1 MPIKYFCSDF
11 EFLHVEAEVDH
22 VAVLDDVLLALAAQQ
37 ALFLRRRDAAAA
49 DHVVEIDRFGA
60 DEAALDVGVDLARG
74 LRSLGAVLDGP
85 GAALVLAVGQER
97 DEAEQR
103 VGALDEAVEAG
114 FLNAELLEE
123 HRAVLAVE
131 LGNVLLELGADRQHL
146 RALLFGELL
155 DLLEI
160 TVAVLIGEAVLVHVR
175 GVDDGLEAQKIGG
188 RDEVGVVFR
197 NLKGARALACVEVLC
212 KVGEELDLVQEL
224 LVALGHLRGLFHAA
238 VDHLEVCHDELQI
251 DGLNV
256 AEGVDGDVRARVG
269 HDVHDILIV
278 EAAHNVH
285 DGVGAADILKE
296 LVAETRAL
304 ACALD
309 KTRDVDK
316 FDDGGG
322 LLLGVV
328 HLGELVEPLIW
339 DGHHADVRLDGA
351 EGVVGALRARV
362 GDGVEQSG
370 LADIRQ
376 SHDT

>member
-1 MPIKYFCSDF
+1 MPIEYFYLNF

-74 LRSLGAVLDGP
+74 LRSLGAVFDGP
-85 GAALVLAVGQER
+85 GAALVLAVGQEG

-123 HRAVLAVE
+123 HRAVVAVQ

-160 TVAVLIGEAVLVHVR
+160 LVVVLIGEAVLVHVR

-188 RDEVGVVFR
+188 RDELSVVGR
-197 NLKGARALACVEVLC
+197 DLERARALARVEVLGQRG
-212 KVGEELDLVQEL
+212 KELDLVQEL
-224 LVALGHLRGLFHAA
+224 LVAFGHLRRLFHAA
-238 VDHLEVCHDELQI
+238 IDHFEVGHDELEV

-256 AEGVDGDVRARVG
+256 AQGVDGDVRARVG
-269 HDVHDILIV
+269 HNVHDVFIV
-278 EAAHNVH
+278 EAAHDVN
-285 DGVGAADILKE
+285 DGIRAADVFEE
-296 LVAETRAL
+296 LVAKARAL
-304 ACALD
+304 TCALD
-309 KTRDVDK
+309 KARNVDK
-316 FDDGGG
+316 FDHGGG

-328 HLGELVEPLIW
+328 HLGELVEPLVG

-351 EGVVGALRARV
+351 EGVVGALCARV

>member
-1 MPIKYFCSDF
+1 M
-11 EFLHVEAEVDH
+11 
-22 VAVLDDVLLALAAQQ
+22 
-37 ALFLRRRDAAAA
+37 
-49 DHVVEIDRFGA
+49 
-60 DEAALDVGVDLARG
+60 DLARG
-74 LRSLGAVLDGP
+74 LRGLGAVFDGP
-85 GAALVLAVGQER
+85 GAALVLAVGEEG

-103 VGALDEAVEAG
+103 VGALDQAVEAG

-123 HRAVLAVE
+123 HRAVLAVQ
-131 LGNVLLELGADRQHL
+131 LGNVLLELGADGQHL
-146 RALLFGELL
+146 RALLFGKLL

-160 TVAVLIGEAVLVHVR
+160 LVAVLIGKAVLVHVR
-175 GVDDGLEAQKIGG
+175 GVDDGLEAEKIGG

-224 LVALGHLRGLFHAA
+224 LVALGHLRRLFDAA
-238 VDHLEVCHDELQI
+238 VDHFEVCHDELQV

-256 AEGVDGDVRARVG
+256 AQGVDGDVRARVG
-269 HDVHDILIV
+269 HDVHDVFIV
-278 EAAHNVH
+278 EAAHNMH
-285 DGVGAADILKE
+285 DGIGAADVLKE
-296 LVAETRAL
+296 LVAETCAL
-304 ACALD
+304 ARALD

-328 HLGELVEPLIW
+328 HLGELVEALVG

-351 EGVVGALRARV
+351 EGVVGALGACV

-370 LADIRQ
+370 LADVRK
-376 SHDT
+376 SDDT